1 MKKFIVGGSVIVLGY
16 LFYKFSTLKKS
27 EIKKTEI
34 KTSELTEKEKKSL
47 KKGEDLYRMYLK
59 DDSAGFNPNQGEI
72 TLDMLNG
79 YMYSLNRKNKR

>member
-1 MKKFIVGGSVIVLGY
+1 MKKFIVGGSVIVIGY

-27 EIKKTEI
+27 EIKTA
-34 KTSELTEKEKKSL
+34 ELTEKEKKSL
-47 KKGEDLYRMYLK
+47 KKREDLYRMYLK

-72 TLDMLNG
+72 SLDMLNG